1 MIDLTYLIV
10 IALAALHTC
19 SYALYEKKQGNIEG
33 AFGVMVIALAS
44 IVAFAYFLVK
54 KWLR

>member
-33 AFGVMVIALAS
+33 AFGVMAIALAS
-44 IVAFAYFLVK
+44 IGVFAYFMFIN
-54 KWLR
+54 W